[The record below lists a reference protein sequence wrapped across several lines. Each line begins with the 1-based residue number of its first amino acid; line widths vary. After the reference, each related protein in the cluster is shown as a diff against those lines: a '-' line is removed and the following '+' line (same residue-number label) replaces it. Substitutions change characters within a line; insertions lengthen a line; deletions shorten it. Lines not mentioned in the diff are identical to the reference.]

1 MAFTTIQT
9 TDTLEQMRVKLNTM
23 TQTDFGDPADLTA
36 AGLSATSVIG
46 AVVELNSIVTAA
58 AGWVIEDST
67 STIQAIGSGQ
77 TLKVFGTSNQ
87 INAIVSV
94 PDTLTIS
101 LPNDVTIANDLTV
114 TNDLTVSNDLSVTNN
129 VTASGSTHTLGTI
142 EISGNTIRSVDSTKI
157 NVNDVFRANEI
168 ETQDGL
174 LRFDKIGAF
183 PRIQSTK
190 SDKVV
195 VFDAVPAFND
205 SIIFEGSTPDD
216 NELTVT
222 VTDPTAD
229 QTITIPDETGTI
241 ITTGSTD
248 AVSETMMANDAIGEA
263 ELKSVV
269 NLQIL
274 NSSGSVL
281 KSIFGAGA

>member
-174 LRFDKIGAF
+174 LRLDKIGAF

-190 SDKVV
+190 ADKVV

>member
-1 MAFTTIQT
+1 MAFTTILT

-23 TQTDFGDPADLTA
+23 SQDDFGDPAALTT

-58 AGWVIEDST
+58 AGWVIEDS
-67 STIQAIGSGQ
+67 SSSIQAIGSGQ
-77 TLKVFGTSNQ
+77 TLRVFGTSNE
-87 INAIVSV
+87 INAVVSN

-114 TNDLTVSNDLSVTNN
+114 TNDLTVSNDLSITNN

-157 NVNDVFRANEI
+157 NVNDVFSANEI

-174 LRFDKIGAF
+174 LRLDKIGAF

-190 SDKVV
+190 ADKVV